1 VKSTPLSYVFFAFG
15 VLCLVVA
22 ALYYFGVLQV
32 AVSDTHA
39 AHHVTHAIL
48 FIVLA
53 VASFIAF
60 NFARP
65 KAA

>member
-1 VKSTPLSYVFFAFG
+1 VKSTPLSYVFFALG
-15 VLCLVVA
+15 LLCLVVA
-22 ALYYFGVLQV
+22 ALYYFGVLQI
-32 AVSDTHA
+32 AVSNPNE
-39 AHHVTHAIL
+39 AHHLKHAIL
-48 FIVLA
+48 FAVLA